1 MVEEL
6 LTPKQVARAIGVSE
20 SSLKRWCD
28 RGLIPT
34 VRTAGGHRRLP
45 ISGVVGYLRRTQQPV
60 VDAAILGLPASVGRG
75 ERILERSKEHFLEA
89 LVAGQEERCRQVVFD
104 AYLAGHPLAAIFDRI
119 IAESFHTVGESWAC
133 GDVEVYQERRACEMC
148 LRLLH
153 ELRLAVPAPP
163 KISPRAIGGT
173 PSGDHYTIP
182 TTMVELVLRDEGY
195 QAVSLGTGLPFDTL
209 SLAIVETRPA
219 LFWLSVSHLE
229 DSAAFLQGYQRL
241 YATALAQQVALMVG
255 GRALSSELRRQ
266 MQYTTFC
273 DNLRHVQAYL
283 ASQKPGHDAP
293 PTGSSYDSA
302 GPLS

>member
-1 MVEEL
+1 LVEEL

-45 ISGVVGYLRRTQQPV
+45 ISGVVGFLRRTKQPI
-60 VDAAILGLPASVGRG
+60 VDATILGLPASVGRG
-75 ERILERSKEHFLEA
+75 ERILDRSKELFFEA
-89 LVAGQEERCRQVVFD
+89 LVAGQEDRCRQVVFD

-119 IAESFHTVGESWAC
+119 IAESFHTVGESWTC

-153 ELRLAVPAPP
+153 ELRLAVPTPP
-163 KISPRAIGGT
+163 QNAPRAIGGT

-229 DSAAFLQGYQRL
+229 DPATFLQGYEGL
-241 YATALAQQVALMVG
+241 YSTAVAQQAALMVG
-255 GRALSSELRRQ
+255 GRALSADLRRQ

-283 ASQKPGHDAP
+283 ASQKPGKSGSAP
-293 PTGSSYDSA
+293 RSPVDSA
-302 GPLS
+302 DHEV